1 MKLNK
6 SFMLHNTG
14 EDSILV
20 PVGGSEFS
28 GVVRGNKTVG
38 AMLELLKEG
47 TTEAAMV
54 DALKSRFKAPEGMV
68 EEDVSRI
75 LAELRSIGAIDD

>member
-6 SFMLHNTG
+6 DFMLHNTG
-14 EDSILV
+14 DDSVLV
-20 PVGGSEFS
+20 PVGGSAFS

-47 TTEAAMV
+47 TTEDAMV
-54 DALKSRFKAPEGMV
+54 DALKSRFNAPDGAI
-68 EEDVSRI
+68 EEDVKRI
-75 LAELRSIGAIDD
+75 LSELREIGAIDD

>member
-6 SFMLHNTG
+6 DFMLHNTG
-14 EDSILV
+14 DDSVLV
-20 PVGGSEFS
+20 PVGGSAFS

-47 TTEAAMV
+47 TTEAAMI
-54 DALKSRFKAPEGMV
+54 DALKSRFTAPDRAI
-68 EEDVSRI
+68 EEDVKRI
-75 LAELRSIGAIDD
+75 LSELREIGAIDD

>member
-6 SFMLHNTG
+6 DFMLHNTG
-14 EDSILV
+14 DDSVLV
-20 PVGGSEFS
+20 PVGGSAFS

-47 TTEAAMV
+47 TTEAAMI
-54 DALKSRFKAPEGMV
+54 DALKSRFNAPDGAI
-68 EEDVSRI
+68 EEDVKRI
-75 LAELRSIGAIDD
+75 IAQLREIGAIDD